1 MLKMLPNG
9 IFADLQNK
17 LRSLTVVYNN
27 LDSKIN
33 NVNKLIDDKVNEFES
48 KYSIDDIQK
57 KIDEINKNIE
67 DLKLEN
73 EIKNKSI
80 PSNFDPIAISSAFGT
95 MKNNENKQFDKFQNR
110 LLNNELRSNLI
121 ENKLDE
127 LDKKIESKIID
138 SQLNSKN
145 EISKINSSI
154 SNIKEDMIN
163 NLSNLNKLIEE
174 KINDYEI
181 KLQKISSDSNSREID
196 NLNNKLD
203 NEMKNVENLKSDI
216 KKELEIIKSIN
227 NLKTDLN
234 QGMDSIKIN
243 EKINNDIQ
251 SIKSNNEKINNEI
264 SILKNRFD
272 ENKSNNNLNSLSLDN
287 LELKLSNKLDE
298 NKNDIQSIKSNN
310 EKINNEISILKNRF
324 DEKINNEI
332 SNLSNKLDE
341 NKNDIQSIK
350 SNNEK
355 INNEISILKNRFDE
369 DKSNNNLN
377 SLSLDNLELKL
388 SNKINELDSIFI
400 KSSNLSELENK
411 LINFNE
417 ILKNELNLKIDNLEN
432 SQNTKIKKYW
442 KNLRNS
448 INQKD
453 EKINEL
459 DEKIKSLASESLSDE
474 IVELMGDNKTFKFQ
488 MESTLEKLKGT
499 DERLNQLTDLIQTV
513 ISMQKPEDIR
523 HILQTDILKDYIKS
537 IDNEGKITG
546 KIELDVNLPDIYFVK
561 NKSNYL
567 SYLNLAK
574 NKIGFCEKLID
585 PSLSLNINKS
595 YPISNL
601 SLDKIFN
608 SMIMVNSPDNSGIYI
623 DYQDGQWIDMITPY
637 YNPLAKNEKSQPSE
651 TYLETVL
658 NEENKNKLLNVNTN
672 FILIDPINQLY
683 SSNIYETDYLLH
695 EIFNMNKKKPEFK
708 YISNHIEKSG
718 KISTVQYPFR
728 AYHLIYNLSF
738 NYNPNVKLDV
748 KDLNLLINDVDVIN
762 KFNLIQEKGKY
773 ILKAKSAPCIF
784 DNFTNDKYSP
794 LTICI
799 KNKGL
804 MMDATINY
812 ISGKIR
818 KMDLKIVDSPKIKI
832 ANYFSNS
839 VESTVFNLL
848 ESSKCLSGRKLKDL
862 NIKFTV
868 IYHNINYNSYIE
880 KNEILNCIKDIKSDT
895 SMKYQWDKNKFN
907 VEKSDND
914 IKLTGTIII
923 KPEKSMDSFKS
934 INVFYEVPLG
944 VLNPTFISIEISK
957 IEINTEGFLKI
968 Y

>member
-17 LRSLTVVYNN
+17 LRSLTVVYNT

-33 NVNKLIDDKVNEFES
+33 KLIDEKVNEFES
-48 KYSIDDIQK
+48 KYSIDDVQK

-67 DLKLEN
+67 DLKIEN

-80 PSNFDPIAISSAFGT
+80 PSNFDPIAISSAFET
-95 MKNNENKQFDKFQNR
+95 MKSNEDKFQNR

-174 KINDYEI
+174 KNNDYEI
-181 KLQKISSDSNSREID
+181 KLQKISSDSNSQEID

-203 NEMKNVENLKSDI
+203 NEMKNVEDLKSDI
-216 KKELEIIKSIN
+216 KKELEIIKSMN
-227 NLKTDLN
+227 NSN
-234 QGMDSIKIN
+234 QDMDSIN
-243 EKINNDIQ
+243 EEVQ

-272 ENKSNNNLNSLSLDN
+272 EISN
-287 LELKLSNKLDE
+287 LSNKFDE
-298 NKNDIQSIKSNN
+298 NNNEVQSIKNDN

-324 DEKINNEI
+324 DE
-332 SNLSNKLDE
+332 
-341 NKNDIQSIK
+341 NKND
-350 SNNEK
+350 
-355 INNEISILKNRFDE
+355 
-369 DKSNNNLN
+369 NNNSN
-377 SLSLDNLELKL
+377 SLSLDNLELKIN
-388 SNKINELDSIFI
+388 NKINELDSIFI

-411 LINFNE
+411 LIHSNE
-417 ILKNELNLKIDNLEN
+417 VLKNELNLKIDNLEN
-432 SQNTKIKKYW
+432 S
-442 KNLRNS
+442 

-453 EKINEL
+453 KKNNEL

-474 IVELMGDNKTFKFQ
+474 IVELMGDSKTFKFQ

-513 ISMQKPEDIR
+513 ISMQKPENIC

-546 KIELDVNLPDIYFVK
+546 EIELDVNLPDIYFVK
-561 NKSNYL
+561 DKSNYL

-574 NKIGFCEKLID
+574 NKIGFCKKSID

-595 YPISNL
+595 YPISSL

-608 SMIMVNSPDNSGIYI
+608 SMIMVNSPDNAGIYI
-623 DYQDGQWIDMITPY
+623 DYEDGQWIDMITPY

-651 TYLETVL
+651 SYLETVL

-672 FILIDPINQLY
+672 FILIDPINQIY
-683 SSNIYETDYLLH
+683 SSNTYETDYLLH
-695 EIFNMNKKKPEFK
+695 EIFNMNKKKPKFK
-708 YISNHIEKSG
+708 YISNHIEKTG
-718 KISTVQYPFR
+718 KISTVNYPFR
-728 AYHLIYNLSF
+728 AKHLIYHLSF
-738 NYNPNVKLDV
+738 NYNQNVKLDV

-762 KFNLIQEKGKY
+762 KFNLTQEEKGTY
-773 ILKAKSAPCIF
+773 ILKAKSAAYVF

-799 KNKGL
+799 KNKGS
-804 MMDATINY
+804 MIDATLNY

-818 KMDLKIVDSPKIKI
+818 KMSLKIVDSPKIKI

-848 ESSKCLSGRKLKDL
+848 ESSECLSGRKLKDL
-862 NIKFTV
+862 NIEFTV

-895 SMKYQWDKNKFN
+895 PMKYKWDNNKFN

-934 INVFYEVPLG
+934 INVYYEVPLG

-957 IEINTEGFLKI
+957 IEVNTEGFLKI

>member
-1 MLKMLPNG
+1 MLPNG

-17 LRSLTVVYNN
+17 LRSLTVVYNT

-33 NVNKLIDDKVNEFES
+33 KLIDEKVNEFES
-48 KYSIDDIQK
+48 KYSIDDVQK

-67 DLKLEN
+67 DLKIEN

-80 PSNFDPIAISSAFGT
+80 PSDFDPIAITSAFET

-138 SQLNSKN
+138 SQLISKN

-174 KINDYEI
+174 KNNDYEI
-181 KLQKISSDSNSREID
+181 KLQKISSDSNSQEID

-234 QGMDSIKIN
+234 QDMDSIKIN
-243 EKINNDIQ
+243 EKINDDIQ

-272 ENKSNNNLNSLSLDN
+272 E
-287 LELKLSNKLDE
+287 E
-298 NKNDIQSIKSNN
+298 NKTNN
-310 EKINNEISILKNRF
+310 
-324 DEKINNEI
+324 EKINNEI

-350 SNNEK
+350 SDNEK

-369 DKSNNNLN
+369 ENKSNNNLN

-388 SNKINELDSIFI
+388 SNKINELDSKFI

-411 LINFNE
+411 L
-417 ILKNELNLKIDNLEN
+417 NLKIDNLEN
-432 SQNTKIKKYW
+432 S
-442 KNLRNS
+442 

-453 EKINEL
+453 EKNNEL
-459 DEKIKSLASESLSDE
+459 DEKIKSLSSESLSDE
-474 IVELMGDNKTFKFQ
+474 IVEMMGDNKTFKFQ
-488 MESTLEKLKGT
+488 MENTLKKLKGT

-513 ISMQKPEDIR
+513 ISMQKPENIR

-546 KIELDVNLPDIYFVK
+546 EIELDVNLPDIYFVK

-574 NKIGFCEKLID
+574 NKIGFCKKSID

-595 YPISNL
+595 YPISSL

-608 SMIMVNSPDNSGIYI
+608 SMIMVNSPDNAGIYI
-623 DYQDGQWIDMITPY
+623 DYEDGQWIDMITPY

-672 FILIDPINQLY
+672 FILIDPINQIY
-683 SSNIYETDYLLH
+683 SSNTYETDYLLH
-695 EIFNMNKKKPEFK
+695 EIFNMNKKKPKFK
-708 YISNHIEKSG
+708 YISNHIEKTG

-728 AYHLIYNLSF
+728 AKHLIYNLSF

-762 KFNLIQEKGKY
+762 KFNLTQEEKGTY
-773 ILKAKSAPCIF
+773 ILKAKSAAYVF

-799 KNKGL
+799 KNKGS
-804 MMDATINY
+804 MIDATLNY

-818 KMDLKIVDSPKIKI
+818 KMSLKIVDSPKIKI
-832 ANYFSNS
+832 ANYFNNS

-862 NIKFTV
+862 NIEFTV

-895 SMKYQWDKNKFN
+895 PMKYKWDNNKFN

-934 INVFYEVPLG
+934 INIYYAVPLG

-957 IEINTEGFLKI
+957 IEINTVGFLKI